1 MLSTGKIIFSAGIVI
16 IVLTV
21 IAVPICFRALKKAE
35 KSVNESIWND
45 YR

>member
-1 MLSTGKIIFSAGIVI
+1 MLSTGKIIFAAGIAI

-21 IAVPICFRALKKAE
+21 IAAPLCMRALRRAE
-35 KSVNESIWND
+35 RSVNESIWND